1 MDRVALKPGFRF
13 VKMLDIGYTTLIY
26 FLLAILIA
34 SSMDHLYGP
43 YDEKTEAKKS
53 LPRKTLDLVGMIWLN
68 GVIIYFIRNIVA
80 LVPSPFNGLYG
91 FQHNRLKELD
101 SAYVFDFVLLYNQP
115 NLMKRMEILFN
126 TIKGFLFKSAAI
138 LKWVK

>member
-1 MDRVALKPGFRF
+1 
-13 VKMLDIGYTTLIY
+13 MLDIGYTTLIY

-43 YDEKTEAKKS
+43 YDEKTEAQKS

-138 LKWVK
+138 LK